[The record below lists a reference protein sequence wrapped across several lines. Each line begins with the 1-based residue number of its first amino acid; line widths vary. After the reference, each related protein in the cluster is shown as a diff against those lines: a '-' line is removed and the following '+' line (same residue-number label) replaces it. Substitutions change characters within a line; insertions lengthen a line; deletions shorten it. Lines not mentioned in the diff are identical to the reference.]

1 MLLFSLENG
10 SKGDEWVLRAGSG
23 VWRLEKGTAMA
34 LLPRAEVCMPSL
46 LEEGKTL
53 VCCLIK
59 LEYHYQSDA
68 FNLPRLDTTLNDD
81 EDGGSHKLTTLR
93 TGTHSNTKV
102 NESRQNPTRR
112 M

>member
-34 LLPRAEVCMPSL
+34 LLPRAEVY
-46 LEEGKTL
+46 
-53 VCCLIK
+53 CLIK